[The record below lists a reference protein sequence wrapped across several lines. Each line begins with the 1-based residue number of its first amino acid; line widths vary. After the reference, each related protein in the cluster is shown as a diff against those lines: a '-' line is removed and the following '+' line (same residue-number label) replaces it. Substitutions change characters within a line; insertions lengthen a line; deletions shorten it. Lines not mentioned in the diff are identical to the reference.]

1 MIRRPPR
8 STLFPYTTL
17 FRAPPEA
24 PAPAQPL
31 PQELENVYFDFDKW
45 ALSDQT
51 KKTFT
56 GHAEFLKQNA
66 QAAITIEG
74 YADERGSLEYNRV
87 LGEKRALEVRRFLTE
102 LGFSNPVTVMS
113 YGKTKPICT
122 EADEACYAKNRR
134 VHLVISGS

>member
-1 MIRRPPR
+1 MVGAQPTPPEAIAKV
-8 STLFPYTTL
+8 T
-17 FRAPPEA
+17 PPEA

-51 KKTFT
+51 KKTLT
-56 GHAEFLKQNA
+56 AHAEFLKQTA

-87 LGEKRALEVRRFLTE
+87 LGEKRALEVRRFLTG
-102 LGFSNPVTVMS
+102 LGVSNPVRGRS
-113 YGKTKPICT
+113 DGKTETICA
-122 EADEACYAKNRR
+122 EADGACSASRAAFR
-134 VHLVISGS
+134 TE